1 MEGAWDSGQEGPSS
15 PDLRTA
21 MRCLER
27 RASADRFVLEAHVP
41 GKKGK
46 GKRENRI
53 VAYLKDTQA
62 EIRKVHWPS
71 RKEARNLTSVVLA
84 VMVVMSIFLSG
95 VDYLF
100 SWVASL
106 LVG

>member
-1 MEGAWDSGQEGPSS
+1 
-15 PDLRTA
+15 

-27 RASADRFVLEAHVP
+27 RASGNRLVLEAHVP
-41 GKKGK
+41 GKKTK

-53 VAYLKDTQA
+53 VAYLRDTQA

-84 VMVVMSIFLSG
+84 VMVAMSIFLSG

-100 SWVASL
+100 SWVVSVV
-106 LVG
+106 VG

>member
-1 MEGAWDSGQEGPSS
+1 M
-15 PDLRTA
+15 
-21 MRCLER
+21 
-27 RASADRFVLEAHVP
+27 P
-41 GKKGK
+41 GKKAK

-84 VMVVMSIFLSG
+84 VMVAMSIFLSG

-100 SWVASL
+100 SWVVSQV
-106 LVG
+106 VG